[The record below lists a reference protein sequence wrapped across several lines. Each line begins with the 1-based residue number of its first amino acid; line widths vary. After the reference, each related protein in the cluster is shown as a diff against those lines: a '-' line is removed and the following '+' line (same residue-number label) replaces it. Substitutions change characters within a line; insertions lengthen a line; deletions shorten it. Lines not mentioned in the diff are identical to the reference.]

1 MKTSGFIKIIV
12 SLIAIIV
19 IVLLIFQL
27 YNYFYLSITTEYAI
41 KATMEDS
48 FDVSG
53 IVCRNEYLIEKDTL
67 GYYDIALEN
76 GSKVSK
82 GGVIAGIYAKE
93 VDVKAKE
100 RVRLL
105 RAQVD
110 EYNNAISAKSSYSGD
125 GSIYEQNIQN
135 ALSDYS
141 GALQSKDSFAALESI
156 DNFEKQVLIKEIIS
170 GKNTE
175 YQQIVDDLN
184 AQIAVLESSVGGVTN
199 VLADHSG
206 YFTTEAD
213 GFEGTVVS
221 AKMQKMNISEYNELF
236 SVISA
241 DSPRPANLLGKIVL
255 DYSSDF
261 YFVASKSSIQS
272 YEVGDSIYL
281 RFPSVSD
288 DKVKCSVVSLS
299 KEEGDVL
306 VGVSCPKIH
315 AALFSNRIV
324 DAEVITKTYS
334 GIRVDKESIR
344 IVDGQNGIYVKVGA
358 IVKFKKVNILYMGT
372 TYALIEETPNGL
384 VNFDEVIVGGR
395 NIYDGKLLS

>member
-1 MKTSGFIKIIV
+1 MKTSGFIKIVV

-27 YNYFYLSITTEYAI
+27 YNYFYLSVTTEYAV

-53 IVCRNEYLIEKDTL
+53 IVCRNEYLLKKDAL
-67 GYYDIALEN
+67 GYYDIALKN

-82 GGVIAGIYAKE
+82 GGVIAGIYSKE
-93 VDVKAKE
+93 EDVKAKE
-100 RVRLL
+100 QARLL

-125 GSIYEQNIQN
+125 SSIYEQNIQN

-141 GALQSKDSFAALESI
+141 GALQSGDSFAAMESI

-170 GKNTE
+170 GKNTK
-175 YQQIVDDLN
+175 YHQIMDDLN
-184 AQIAVLESSVGGVTN
+184 TQISALESSIGGVTN
-199 VLADHSG
+199 VLADRSG

-213 GFEGTVVS
+213 GFEETVIS
-221 AKMQKMNISEYNELF
+221 KKMQEMKVSEYNELF
-236 SVISA
+236 SKISF
-241 DSPRPANLLGKIVL
+241 DVQKPEELLGKIVL

-261 YFVASKSSIQS
+261 YFVAPKVSIKE

-288 DKVKCSVVSLS
+288 DKVKCNVISLS
-299 KEEGDVL
+299 EEEDNVL
-306 VGVSCPKIH
+306 VGVSCSKVH
-315 AALFSNRIV
+315 AGLFSSRLV
-324 DAEVITKTYS
+324 DAEVITKTYD
-334 GIRVDKESIR
+334 GIRIDKESIR
-344 IVDGQNGIYVKVGA
+344 IVDGQNGIYVKVGS
-358 IVKFKKVNILYMGT
+358 IVKFKKVNVLYMGS
-372 TYALIEETPNGL
+372 TYALIEETPNGV

-395 NIYDGKLLS
+395 DIYDGKLLS